1 MLVVVVGLDSAVNAF
16 HLGGPQKREQ
26 DDLLTSTDT
35 SISSQEVVPP
45 SSLTDS
51 DASQVVVPPFL
62 TVIAPQ
68 IDFSPSSTDQTVSD
82 GNNLLSSNDDCRDG
96 KNCDDRKKPEY
107 LIEYENARDEK
118 GYHYRYVLYIK
129 HPIYL
134 GVLNLIFLGT
144 KRAKIPRYPK
154 MANW

>member
-82 GNNLLSSNDDCRDG
+82 GNNMKTREM
-96 KNCDDRKKPEY
+96 RKVT
-107 LIEYENARDEK
+107 IT
-118 GYHYRYVLYIK
+118 GMYIK

-134 GVLNLIFLGT
+134 GVLNLIFFKVQNEQRYRG
-144 KRAKIPRYPK
+144 IPKWQTGEEPT
-154 MANW
+154 WEQSI